1 MRRGNQSPNHQMLPS
16 TILHIETLALHAW
29 PAAEIVDLD
38 GWRLRSTAGVTRR
51 ANSVWPN
58 EWRVA
63 SGDGAGGRSQT
74 EGLDGRLAAVEA
86 YYARRGLPA
95 VFQISPAAQ
104 PEALDNVLAA
114 RGYASHAPTF
124 VQTTT
129 VAAMLDVLTPTG
141 GAPAFEIAVAERC
154 GDAWFDLYCAAEAV
168 TGQAAAVRRAILD
181 RIAPA
186 SAFALL
192 HVDGTPVAVGH
203 GVVEA
208 GWLGIYSMATA
219 PAFRR
224 RGAARAILRALA
236 TWAAG
241 QGAEQAYLQVMEHN
255 HAAQALYATAGF
267 VTTYGY
273 HYRVKE

>member
-1 MRRGNQSPNHQMLPS
+1 MPAS
-16 TILHIETLALHAW
+16 TILNIESVAFNAW
-29 PAAEIVDLD
+29 PAAEVVELD
-38 GWRLRSTAGVTRR
+38 GWRLRATAGVTRR

-58 EWRVA
+58 KWRVA
-63 SGDGAGGRSQT
+63 SGDGKLEA
-74 EGLDGRLAAVEA
+74 RLAAVEHF
-86 YYARRGLPA
+86 YASRGQPA
-95 VFQISPAAQ
+95 VYQISPAAQ
-104 PEALDNVLAA
+104 PEALDGVLAA
-114 RGYASHAPTF
+114 QGYTFHAPTF

-129 VAAMLDVLTPTG
+129 VAAMLAAL
-141 GAPAFEIAVAERC
+141 APARDAPGFQVAIAERC
-154 GDAWFDLYCAAEAV
+154 GDAWFDLYCEAEAV

-219 PAFRR
+219 PSFRR
-224 RGAARAILRALA
+224 RGAARTLLCTLA
-236 TWAAG
+236 TWAEG
-241 QGAEQAYLQVMEHN
+241 EGAEQAYLQVMEHN

-273 HYRVKE
+273 HYRVMA